1 MNLKTV
7 KKSALQTLNSLKRS
21 ILILVSVLLL
31 VSFMITTIPK
41 EFYSKIFTGNNLIDS
56 LIGAIIGS
64 ISAGN
69 PINSYI
75 VGGELL
81 NQGIGLVAV
90 TAFILTWVTVGI
102 VQLPAES
109 LMLGKKFAIYR
120 NILSFGT
127 AIIISILTVLIL
139 QLF

>member
-1 MNLKTV
+1 M
-7 KKSALQTLNSLKRS
+7 NSLKRS
-21 ILILVSVLLL
+21 ILILISVLLL
-31 VSFMITTIPK
+31 VSFMISAIPK

-81 NQGIGLVAV
+81 SQGIGLIAV

-120 NILSFGT
+120 NILSFIT
-127 AIIISILTVLIL
+127 AIVVSILTVLIL

>member
-1 MNLKTV
+1 MNFKAV

-21 ILILVSVLLL
+21 ILILISVLLL
-31 VSFMITTIPK
+31 VSFMISAIPK

-81 NQGIGLVAV
+81 NQGIGLIAV

-120 NILSFGT
+120 NILSFIT
-127 AIIISILTVLIL
+127 AIVVSILTVLIL

>member
-1 MNLKTV
+1 MNFKAV

-31 VSFMITTIPK
+31 VSFMISAIPK

-56 LIGAIIGS
+56 VIGAIIGS

-81 NQGIGLVAV
+81 NQGIGLIAV

-120 NILSFGT
+120 NILSFIT
-127 AIIISILTVLIL
+127 AIVVSILTVLIL

>member
-1 MNLKTV
+1 MNFKAV

-21 ILILVSVLLL
+21 ILILISVLLL
-31 VSFMITTIPK
+31 VSFMISAIPK

-81 NQGIGLVAV
+81 SQGIGLIAV

-120 NILSFGT
+120 NILSFIT
-127 AIIISILTVLIL
+127 AIVVSILTILIL

>member
-1 MNLKTV
+1 MDLKII

-21 ILILVSVLLL
+21 ILILISVLLL
-31 VSFMITTIPK
+31 ISFMMSAIQK
-41 EFYSKIFTGNNLIDS
+41 EFYGKIFTGNSLIDS

-75 VGGELL
+75 IGGELL
-81 NQGIGLVAV
+81 NQGIGLIAV

-120 NILSFGT
+120 NILSFIT

-139 QLF
+139 KFL

>member
-1 MNLKTV
+1 MNFKAV

-21 ILILVSVLLL
+21 ILILISVLLL
-31 VSFMITTIPK
+31 VSFMISAIPK

-81 NQGIGLVAV
+81 SQGIGLIAV

-120 NILSFGT
+120 NILSFIT
-127 AIIISILTVLIL
+127 AIVVSILTVLIL